1 MRKTQHNNRLHP
13 TSQTKD
19 LRNGASD
26 LLFEKDIDTH
36 ARNSFIDTFV
46 GLFGHSF
53 NNVGQ
58 SIVVVIGWVSG
69 AGKEE
74 VERSRSS
81 RRERRLRL

>member
-1 MRKTQHNNRLHP
+1 MRKIQYNSRLHP

-26 LLFEKDIDTH
+26 LLFEKDVDAH
-36 ARNSFIDTFV
+36 ACNNVKDIIV

-58 SIVVVIGWVSG
+58 FIVVVIGWVSY
-69 AGKEE
+69 AGKEK
-74 VERSRSS
+74 VEGS
-81 RRERRLRL
+81 RRSLR